1 MNNTLYW
8 KRSTTW
14 ILVAAFLFYL
24 GLLLGNF
31 IGSWGLL
38 SFVLSVFVK
47 LFACCV
53 AILYVWSLS
62 RFKHLLTEED
72 ARSIQKILVSV
83 WFLLFWIFFSV
94 IPFFG
99 FWGLICLLVATIQS
113 IVGFS
118 RLKKSKV
125 LPRKAKAGASKLLVA
140 VVLILA
146 SRIIAMLPAVG
157 EMLALAFGFVSLV
170 FIVVGWWQIR
180 QSGPIEKIKTF
191 PKGGVHPSE
200 NKLSCAKPIEVLPL
214 PDVVTIPLSQHI
226 GAPAVA
232 KVAKGDKVLTGQ
244 LIAEAGSFMS
254 ANIHSPISGTVTAVE
269 PVANG
274 QGVRQMSIVIKREG
288 DEWAEG
294 IDRTPELVRECTLE
308 PQQIIALIKEAGIV
322 GMGGATFPT
331 HVKLSVPPGKKA
343 EALIINGVECEPY
356 LTSDHRTMLERG
368 EQLLVGVTIL
378 KRALGVERA
387 YVGVENNKPDAIEHL
402 RRLAAGYEGIEIV
415 PLRVKYPQGGEK
427 QLIAAITGREVPP
440 PPALPIDVGAV
451 VCNAS
456 TTVAVYEAVQKHK
469 PLIERVVTITGK
481 GMKEPK
487 NLLTRMG
494 TPISTLIEAAGGLP
508 ADAGKVIN
516 GGPMMGRAMVN
527 LEAPVT
533 KGCSGITVMSG
544 RDAVRRTAS
553 QCIKCAK
560 CVSACPMGLEPYFLS
575 KMTQKKNWDE
585 VEARMVTSC
594 IECGCCQSTCPAYL
608 PLLDWIRLGKQT
620 VMGIIRARAAA
631 NAPKK

>member
-1 MNNTLYW
+1 
-8 KRSTTW
+8 
-14 ILVAAFLFYL
+14 
-24 GLLLGNF
+24 
-31 IGSWGLL
+31 
-38 SFVLSVFVK
+38 
-47 LFACCV
+47 
-53 AILYVWSLS
+53 
-62 RFKHLLTEED
+62 
-72 ARSIQKILVSV
+72 
-83 WFLLFWIFFSV
+83 
-94 IPFFG
+94 
-99 FWGLICLLVATIQS
+99 
-113 IVGFS
+113 
-118 RLKKSKV
+118 
-125 LPRKAKAGASKLLVA
+125 
-140 VVLILA
+140 
-146 SRIIAMLPAVG
+146 
-157 EMLALAFGFVSLV
+157 
-170 FIVVGWWQIR
+170 
-180 QSGPIEKIKTF
+180 
-191 PKGGVHPSE
+191 
-200 NKLSCAKPIEVLPL
+200 
-214 PDVVTIPLSQHI
+214 
-226 GAPAVA
+226 
-232 KVAKGDKVLTGQ
+232 
-244 LIAEAGSFMS
+244 
-254 ANIHSPISGTVTAVE
+254 
-269 PVANG
+269 
-274 QGVRQMSIVIKREG
+274 
-288 DEWAEG
+288 
-294 IDRTPELVRECTLE
+294 
-308 PQQIIALIKEAGIV
+308 
-322 GMGGATFPT
+322 
-331 HVKLSVPPGKKA
+331 
-343 EALIINGVECEPY
+343 
-356 LTSDHRTMLERG
+356 MLERG